1 MLTLQINYSKVSL
14 KKRFYFTLFATAFF
28 TVQYRYRCVLHISSL
43 MHIMG
48 RFSLTIGYIVGF
60 LLPLTGRK
68 VLCNTDLLSTNNAE
82 IAWGPF

>member
-1 MLTLQINYSKVSL
+1 M
-14 KKRFYFTLFATAFF
+14 R
-28 TVQYRYRCVLHISSL
+28 
-43 MHIMG
+43 

-68 VLCNTDLLSTNNAE
+68 VLRNSDLLSTNNVE